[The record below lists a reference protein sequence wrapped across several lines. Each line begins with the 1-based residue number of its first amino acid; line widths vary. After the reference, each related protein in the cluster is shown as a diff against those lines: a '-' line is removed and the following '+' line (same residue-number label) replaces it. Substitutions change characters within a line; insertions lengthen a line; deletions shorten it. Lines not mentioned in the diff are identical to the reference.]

1 MILSCPSVKIVRLDI
16 IVPLVRA
23 PMVLNQSS
31 VQLVTT
37 ALKEIPRAN
46 HVRANLEVFQLKRDC
61 PKISVPHV
69 QKTRTI
75 IYMDS
80 SRVVRVARRRLQ
92 TRAAQN
98 VLAKVPIEHSN
109 TRTGHV
115 SVKMDLFT
123 IPLPKRTN
131 HR

>member
-46 HVRANLEVFQLKRDC
+46 HVHANLEVFQLKRDC
-61 PKISVPHV
+61 PKINVPHV
-69 QKTRTI
+69 QKTHTI

-80 SRVVRVARRRLQ
+80 SRVVRVARLRLRI
-92 TRAAQN
+92 RAAQN